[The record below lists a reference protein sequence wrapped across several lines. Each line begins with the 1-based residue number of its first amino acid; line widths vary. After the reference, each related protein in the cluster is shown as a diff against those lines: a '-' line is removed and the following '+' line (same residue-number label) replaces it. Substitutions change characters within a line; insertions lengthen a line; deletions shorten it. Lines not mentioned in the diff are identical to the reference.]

1 MGIEMNYGE
10 EAELILRLLAERGA
24 ILDETHMYGD
34 RTYNQHFCENLPF
47 SKIAFNLWNTEDTVL
62 HVIYQG
68 DKRWLRLIFGNSF
81 GELVGDWSFAE
92 PKKPVDYLI
101 GSVLEH
107 SWSHNGEEYNEAIR
121 EFGKQYTELGFKEV
135 CEKFMLGPTHYTS
148 GEEE

>member
-1 MGIEMNYGE
+1 MGIKMNYGE

-34 RTYNQHFCENLPF
+34 RTYNQRFCENLPF
-47 SKIAFNLWNTEDTVL
+47 SKIAFNLWNTEDSIL
-62 HVIYQG
+62 YVIYQG
-68 DKRWLRLIFGNSF
+68 QKRWIRFTFGNSF
-81 GELVGDWSFAE
+81 GELVSDWSFAE

-121 EFGKQYTELGFKEV
+121 E
-135 CEKFMLGPTHYTS
+135 
-148 GEEE
+148 